1 MGRVSEAEVEQAG
14 GLAAYVKELN
24 KRIRNDNMES
34 KEKSAATLAAL
45 ADQLADNAKAIGR
58 MGSVAG
64 LVQLVVKGSPVAQEH
79 SANCLATLARAS
91 KDVQLEMI
99 KRGAIEPLATV
110 LRSGGGSA
118 QEAAAAA
125 FAAIS
130 DQDEAQVT
138 IMKLSCVGTM
148 VDLLK
153 RGSSTAQVN
162 AAQALANLAGLNA
175 KMQTEVHQAGAIKY
189 LLQLL
194 SAGRAQEFAAR
205 AIARLCCRNG
215 TIQADV
221 CKQGGIAKLLA
232 LLNDADVRKQIQ
244 AADALAELAKGP
256 NGLGHRHTQDAISK
270 AGGISPL
277 LNMIECIPIVQ
288 PVIAASVRCLA
299 EVSSA
304 TARIRTRSLP
314 WVNYGRS
321 SSCCSPDRT
330 LSSCRQT
337 PHSRSPKSAAA
348 TLKTRT
354 QLQR

>member
-1 MGRVSEAEVEQAG
+1 M
-14 GLAAYVKELN
+14 LN
-24 KRIRNDNMES
+24 R
-34 KEKSAATLAAL
+34 
-45 ADQLADNAKAIGR
+45 
-58 MGSVAG
+58 
-64 LVQLVVKGSPVAQEH
+64 
-79 SANCLATLARAS
+79 
-91 KDVQLEMI
+91 
-99 KRGAIEPLATV
+99 
-110 LRSGGGSA
+110 GGSA

-138 IMKLSCVGTM
+138 IKLSCVGTM

-162 AAQALANLAGLNA
+162 AAQARKPCGLNA

-299 EVSSA
+299 EVSRRNRANQDTIASMGGL
-304 TARIRTRSLP
+304 RP
-314 WVNYGRS
+314 S
-321 SSCCSPDRT
+321 SSCCSPIA
-330 LSSCRQT
+330 
-337 PHSRSPKSAAA
+337 P
-348 TLKTRT
+348 
-354 QLQR
+354 